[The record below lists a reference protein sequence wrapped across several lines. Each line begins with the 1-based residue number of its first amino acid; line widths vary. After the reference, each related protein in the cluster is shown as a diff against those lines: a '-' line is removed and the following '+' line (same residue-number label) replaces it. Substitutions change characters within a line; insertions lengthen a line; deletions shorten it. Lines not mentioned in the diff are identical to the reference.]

1 MALCPAATNA
11 AGERVGIEIARD
23 EGRNEV
29 GQFHPGV
36 GGLKDL
42 GRRPLAMQDLR
53 PVPLA
58 AIGAAALVEIL
69 VADLLGLL
77 RDLGRL
83 GVAGV
88 VFP

>member
-1 MALCPAATNA
+1 MALCPAAQMPR
-11 AGERVGIEIARD
+11 GSVGIEIARD
-23 EGRNEV
+23 EGGNEV

-69 VADLLGLL
+69 LADLLAFS
-77 RDLGRL
+77 
-83 GVAGV
+83 VISAASA
-88 VFP
+88 